1 MIQNKNLIFWM
12 IVAFAFLG
20 LFWLLQEMLA
30 PFLTGMLV
38 AYLFSPLVTKLTK
51 KQSLRWIPT
60 SVVLMCF
67 VLLIGC
73 IIVFVVPYV
82 LIQIYQ
88 YMSGLGDYLKQV
100 QSDIS
105 QLGERFLSF
114 VPPEKQK
121 EVLQN
126 ATSHMGTVLT
136 WLGQVMQGALS
147 RLIATASSLSYLVIT
162 PVVSFYL
169 LRDWPIF
176 QKKVK
181 SLFPRKEEKTIT
193 TLLRHMDEMIS
204 AFIRG
209 QLMVALFL
217 GVFYATS
224 LGIIGLNFG
233 ILIGLIS
240 GALSIIPYVG
250 TIVGVCAAL
259 IVAFFQYDS
268 WGMIVGVG
276 AVFLIGNLVEG
287 NFLTP
292 KLVGEK
298 VNLHPV
304 WVLFALLA
312 GQNLLGFT
320 GILIAVPTAAII
332 GVLVRFFLLE
342 YKKSSVYGDG

>member
-1 MIQNKNLIFWM
+1 MIQNKNHIFWI
-12 IVAFAFLG
+12 IVSFAFLV

-30 PFLTGMLV
+30 PFLTGLLV

-51 KQSLRWIPT
+51 KQSMRWIPT
-60 SVVLMCF
+60 SL
-67 VLLIGC
+67 VLLCFLLVIGF
-73 IIVFVVPYV
+73 ILAVVVPYV
-82 LIQIYQ
+82 LIQIYD
-88 YMSGLGDYLKQV
+88 YMSGLGDYLKHV
-100 QSDIS
+100 QEDVTL
-105 QLGERFLSF
+105 LGERFLSF

-121 EVLQN
+121 ELLQN
-126 ATSHMGTVLT
+126 MTSHMGTVLT
-136 WLGQVMQGALS
+136 WLGQMMQGTLS
-147 RLIATASSLSYLVIT
+147 RLISTASSLSYLVIA

-181 SLFPRKEEKTIT
+181 SLFPRKEEKTIMM
-193 TLLRHMDEMIS
+193 LLRHMDEMIA
-204 AFIRG
+204 AFLRG

-217 GVFYATS
+217 GVFYGTS

-233 ILIGLIS
+233 IMIGLIS

-268 WGMIVGVG
+268 WGMIVAVG
-276 AVFLIGNLVEG
+276 SVFLVGNLIEG

-342 YKKSSVYGDG
+342 YKKSSVYADG